1 MDPVSVVGLIA
12 SVVGIAATVGHTG
25 NKIYRRIEEFKDK
38 SDSVPEVF
46 ETICVNLSL
55 LRADLE
61 RFSRQIENENP
72 SAELLIASE
81 NLVKRL
87 QALLTRLDE
96 GMKVLTPSD
105 QDSKT
110 VRVCKAWKS
119 IRFETE
125 ADRIWEEI
133 CECRNSLNF
142 DRVVACGSAEAERL
156 WVPPI
161 LDIPQGRQVE
171 FVGRQQILSHVADL
185 LSAADGFTPPT
196 IVLQGMGGQGKTQL
210 ALQFCIQNRD
220 RAGKNDPNSKR
231 YRAIFWVDATSE
243 AATRRSFLRIYE
255 LIKSPGAVLN
265 DEDAQIHHVK
275 QTIQR
280 WTFPWLFVFDNYD
293 KPSEFQSIRNYMPIG
308 HEGAVLVTSR
318 HEDSAYVGKILDVP
332 PLSQAEAVELLLK
345 QICDKDDTRPMEA
358 TKLAEEIVSKLG
370 CHALAVHQAG
380 CFIDKN
386 CTLADFLSQYD
397 KERANVM
404 SWTPTIWSYVKPVIG
419 DDKQQTAFNV
429 FTTIQL
435 AFDALPYDGN
445 TLGKVK
451 RFLKICS
458 YLDINRIS
466 DTLFFASISD
476 DIAVLDLFRKID
488 GTWNQN
494 EFYTIIRGLR
504 EYGLVLPSTPVRRS
518 FAIHPLISD
527 WLKIKEDA
535 NKEALQAIH
544 LKDGMLAARIVKNAL
559 EAATQGLPHRY
570 LDLALDIRQDIL
582 PHVLSCEG
590 VVSQS
595 SDTQDALKVHSIC
608 ETFAEFL
615 DTCGINESARRI
627 QEVAVKALK
636 SDSDPDNGKLTMSIC
651 LLAKIYH
658 HIGMYGKAEGL
669 LLERLSVVKD
679 SFAKGDPRTLAL
691 AELLTSTLSYQRKF
705 NEAEEYAASVLD
717 IRMKCRP
724 DDKREL
730 LKCRGALAWIW
741 QHNQKMEKAETEGK
755 AVLDTRLVKF
765 GPDDLDTLSSYN
777 AQGCIYLAQGKL
789 EAAEE
794 LLLKAVD
801 GRTKRLGPTH
811 PSTLNSLTNLSM
823 VFASQ
828 ERWEEAISK
837 SKGILKAQEA
847 QLGGSHIATL
857 ISVANLLQIFNYG
870 PKDIGSLNEAARLQI
885 RLEKAAWDGLWEQT
899 RPKCGYPRVEKRIT
913 MNGKRQ
919 FQYRE
924 VMRHIGL
931 IWRSSKQIASDRAR
945 NRARIFQSERAEQKR
960 KGAGV

>member
-1 MDPVSVVGLIA
+1 MDPVSIVGLIA
-12 SVVGIAATVGHTG
+12 SVVGVAATVGHTG
-25 NKIYRRIEEFKDK
+25 NKIYQRIEEFKDK

-61 RFSRQIENENP
+61 RFSCQIENENP

-87 QALLTRLDE
+87 QSLLMRLDD
-96 GMKVLTPSD
+96 GLKVLTPSD

-142 DRVVACGSAEAERL
+142 DRVVAWGSTEAERQ

-161 LDIPQGRQVE
+161 LEIPQGRQVE
-171 FVGRQQILSHVADL
+171 FVGRQQILSDIARL
-185 LSAADGFTPPT
+185 LSAVDGFIPPT
-196 IVLQGMGGQGKTQL
+196 IILQGMGGQGKTQL

-220 RAGKNDPNSKR
+220 RAGKNDQKSKR

-243 AATRRSFLRIYE
+243 TAARRSFLRIYE
-255 LIKSPGAVLN
+255 LVKSPGTILN
-265 DEDAQIHHVK
+265 DEDAQIQHAK
-275 QTIQR
+275 QTIQG

-318 HEDSAYVGKILDVP
+318 HEDSAYVGKVLNVP
-332 PLSQAEAVELLLK
+332 ALSQAEAVELLLK
-345 QICDKDDTRPMEA
+345 QIRDKDDTRPMEA
-358 TKLAEEIVSKLG
+358 AKLAEEIVAKLG

-386 CTLADFLSQYD
+386 CALADFLSQYD

-404 SWTPTIWSYVKPVIG
+404 SWTPTIWSYVKPVTG

-429 FTTIQL
+429 FTTLQL

-445 TLGKVK
+445 APSKVR
-451 RFLKICS
+451 RFLEICS
-458 YLDINRIS
+458 YLDINRIT
-466 DTLFFASISD
+466 DTLFLASISD
-476 DIAVLDLFRKID
+476 DIAVLDLFRKPD
-488 GTWNQN
+488 GSWNQK
-494 EFYTIIRGLR
+494 EFWTIVRSLR

-535 NKEALQAIH
+535 NKEASKAMQLE
-544 LKDGMLAARIVKNAL
+544 DGMLAARIVKNSL

-582 PHVLSCEG
+582 PHVLACEG
-590 VVSQS
+590 VVSRF
-595 SDTQDALKVHSIC
+595 SDTNDALKVHSIC

-615 DTCGINESARRI
+615 DTCGINESAQRM
-627 QEVAVKALK
+627 QEVAVEALK
-636 SDSDPDNGKLTMSIC
+636 SGSDPDSGKLTMSIC
-651 LLAKIYH
+651 LLARIYH
-658 HIGMYGKAEGL
+658 HKGMYAKAEEL
-669 LLERLSVVKD
+669 LLERLSAVKD
-679 SFAKGDPRTLAL
+679 CFAKGDPRTLAL

-705 NEAEEYAASVLD
+705 NEAEEYAASILD
-717 IRMKCRP
+717 IRRKYRP

-730 LKCRGALAWIW
+730 LKCKGALAWIW
-741 QHNQKMEKAETEGK
+741 QHNQKIEKAEAEGK
-755 AVLDTRLVKF
+755 AVLDARLVNF

-777 AQGCIYLAQGKL
+777 AQACVCLAQGKL
-789 EAAEE
+789 EAAED
-794 LLLKAVD
+794 LLLQAVD
-801 GRTKRLGPTH
+801 GRTKRLGPMH

-857 ISVANLLQIFNYG
+857 ISVANLLQIFKYA
-870 PKDIGSLNEAARLQI
+870 PKDYGSLTEAARLQI
-885 RLEKAAWDGLWEQT
+885 RLERAARQGLWEGT
-899 RPKCGYPRVEKRIT
+899 TPRGGYPLREKRKT

-924 VMRHIGL
+924 LMRHIGL
-931 IWRSSKQIASDRAR
+931 IWRPSQRSASNRTR
-945 NRARIFQSERAEQKR
+945 NRARIFQSEREEQKR
-960 KGAGV
+960 KGARV